1 MGSMVASYCS
11 YVIRVRRP
19 TGGRDAVR
27 LDLEDLLGGGHVV
40 VVGDE
45 ARSLADRLL
54 SMLDGPAGSRP
65 DGAQGH
71 RPCALDQPE

>member
-1 MGSMVASYCS
+1 MVPSYCS

-45 ARSLADRLL
+45 ARTLADRLL
-54 SMLDGPAGSRP
+54 SMLDIAPAPGPDDAH
-65 DGAQGH
+65 GH
-71 RPCALDQPE
+71 LPPPLDQPE